1 MSVQYTLMLTAEQA
15 EGSCDYAG
23 SIEGITGRQ
32 EPFLEA
38 LVASAKGAGS
48 GPAVMSLV
56 RAVRVASSRLSSDSK
71 VALAEASNG
80 SGSGGDLRLPWAPSG
95 LDGFN
100 RGAHYGSGV
109 SAAGSSGEASAVLV
123 LQRVSAAEI
132 TRADVAVLTAALQS
146 QVASAAKKAEPTAA
160 PLSLSVESVEA
171 RDPGAMYG
179 GATVSLTM
187 KSHAGGPGA
196 AAGILS
202 PLGGDDQAA
211 APAVAL
217 TADEMKTALQ
227 DAVDDG
233 SLLAAL
239 KAGKPRK
246 GSRLPRTAV
255 FRNALLCVVSPVS
268 SCE

>member
-1 MSVQYTLMLTAEQA
+1 
-15 EGSCDYAG
+15 
-23 SIEGITGRQ
+23 
-32 EPFLEA
+32 
-38 LVASAKGAGS
+38 
-48 GPAVMSLV
+48 
-56 RAVRVASSRLSSDSK
+56 
-71 VALAEASNG
+71 
-80 SGSGGDLRLPWAPSG
+80 
-95 LDGFN
+95 
-100 RGAHYGSGV
+100 
-109 SAAGSSGEASAVLV
+109 
-123 LQRVSAAEI
+123 
-132 TRADVAVLTAALQS
+132 
-146 QVASAAKKAEPTAA
+146 
-160 PLSLSVESVEA
+160 
-171 RDPGAMYG
+171 
-179 GATVSLTM
+179 M